1 MNNET
6 HISAE
11 QDQAQKDPRI
21 PRQDEHQGRSPGDR
35 PPSRQRPQK
44 AFGLGFSRSNR
55 LLRRSEFQSCFET
68 GRRYFTKHFVVFA
81 LPRDEREPWR
91 LGLTVTRKTG
101 SAPLRNRVKRVL
113 REFFRLHQSECDPPH
128 DYVLVPKKILDPRQV
143 GLDMV
148 TDQLLPVLGR
158 IRRETLTEKAK
169 RASPAGNI
177 RGGHTQPALDHGS

>member
-21 PRQDEHQGRSPGDR
+21 PSPDEHQGRTPGDR
-35 PPSRQRPQK
+35 PSSRQGPQK
-44 AFGLGFSRSNR
+44 AFGLGFLRCNR

-81 LPRDEREPWR
+81 LPRDAREPWR

-113 REFFRLHQSECDPPH
+113 REFFRLHQNECDPPH

-148 TDQLLPVLGR
+148 TDQLLPVLRR
-158 IRRETLTEKAK
+158 IRRETLAGMANHAGLAESIRNGQEK
-169 RASPAGNI
+169 PA
-177 RGGHTQPALDHGS
+177 PDHGS

>member
-1 MNNET
+1 
-6 HISAE
+6 
-11 QDQAQKDPRI
+11 
-21 PRQDEHQGRSPGDR
+21 
-35 PPSRQRPQK
+35 
-44 AFGLGFSRSNR
+44 

-81 LPRDEREPWR
+81 LPRDPREPWR

-113 REFFRLHQSECDPPH
+113 REFFRLHQNECDPPH

-148 TDQLLPVLGR
+148 TEQLLPVLTR
-158 IRRETLTEKAK
+158 IRRETLAERAK
-169 RASPAGNI
+169 RAVSAENARSRHCTPAS
-177 RGGHTQPALDHGS
+177 DHGS